1 MRGLTASQKIAI
13 RVTTLLIAAV
23 AGCGGGATSSAP
35 KSTVPTP
42 EPMPPPAP
50 GPSTWSISGTI
61 RPAAASGNTVVALT
75 GGSNL
80 MTITG
85 ADGSYKFTGLTG
97 GAYTVAPNRTGF
109 QFSPASQNVTVGSSD
124 VTKIDFEISAL
135 QHSVT
140 LSWSASTSM
149 VSGYNLYRS
158 TVSGTGYMRLNEA
171 LIFDLSYVDK
181 SVEAGTTYFYV
192 ASAVDASGTESLSSN
207 EVSANIP

>member
-1 MRGLTASQKIAI
+1 
-13 RVTTLLIAAV
+13 
-23 AGCGGGATSSAP
+23 
-35 KSTVPTP
+35 
-42 EPMPPPAP
+42 
-50 GPSTWSISGTI
+50 
-61 RPAAASGNTVVALT
+61 
-75 GGSNL
+75 
-80 MTITG
+80 
-85 ADGSYKFTGLTG
+85 
-97 GAYTVAPNRTGF
+97 
-109 QFSPASQNVTVGSSD
+109 